1 MSSKTP
7 PSSPPPPDRYKY
19 LNRRE
24 ERFDLDFESDASL
37 KSSATAQNALI
48 HGGITCNG
56 KVKPYAW
63 NRAAKIEDE
72 VPGDVTTIGGSCH
85 AGYADGYGA
94 VSRFSGPLYVAATE
108 DKVFVIDGKNRK
120 VRAIDI
126 AKMTKHAVRTI
137 EFKFVGE
144 RDEEEREQ
152 TQKKKNGKKNSRY
165 NKYKYLQRVC

>member
-1 MSSKTP
+1 
-7 PSSPPPPDRYKY
+7 

-126 AKMTKHAVRTI
+126 AKMTKHAV
-137 EFKFVGE
+137 
-144 RDEEEREQ
+144 
-152 TQKKKNGKKNSRY
+152 KKKENKRKRRRMGRKTVDIITKSFEFRDRLPRLRMGRRYLSWINSTRASTA
-165 NKYKYLQRVC
+165 